1 MASHVQIIASLP
13 ILQNPH
19 LDQLPVVTDR
29 PVTGMDTE
37 RTLVGL
43 PIPADVTVQPLRD
56 RNWPQAESGV
66 AKLSVAA

>member
-13 ILQNPH
+13 ILQTPH

-43 PIPADVTVQPLRD
+43 PSPADVTVQPLRD
-56 RNWPQAESGV
+56 RIWPQAESGV